1 MSRRMLKNQ
10 LARALDVLGDG
21 AKTPR
26 TTDSRMGG
34 GGAKTPRTTTRTKTR
49 ARGVDARKMSKQAVR
64 ERQREMRR
72 AGAGRETREMPS
84 EEAREKARRR
94 NAAYFAA
101 ATGKAEERDAHAA
114 KLLGTEAA
122 SDGGESGGGGGGSD
136 EEDAMW

>member
-10 LARALDVLGDG
+10 LARALDALGDG
-21 AKTPR
+21 ATTSR
-26 TTDSRMGG
+26 TTDSRVGG
-34 GGAKTPRTTTRTKTR
+34 GGAKTSRTKTR

-72 AGAGRETREMPS
+72 AGAGREPREMPS

-101 ATGKAEERDAHAA
+101 VTGKAEERDAHAA
-114 KLLGTEAA
+114 KLLGTEAG
-122 SDGGESGGGGGGSD
+122 SDGGGDGGSD

>member
-10 LARALDVLGDG
+10 LARALDALGDG
-21 AKTPR
+21 ATTSR
-26 TTDSRMGG
+26 TTDSNSRVGG
-34 GGAKTPRTTTRTKTR
+34 GGAKTSRTKTR

-72 AGAGRETREMPS
+72 AGVGRETREMPS

-122 SDGGESGGGGGGSD
+122 SDGGGDGGSD

>member
-1 MSRRMLKNQ
+1 MLKNQ
-10 LARALDVLGDG
+10 LARALDALGDG
-21 AKTPR
+21 ATTSR
-26 TTDSRMGG
+26 TTDSRVGG
-34 GGAKTPRTTTRTKTR
+34 GGAKTSRTKTR

-72 AGAGRETREMPS
+72 AGAGREPREMPS

-114 KLLGTEAA
+114 KLLGIEAA
-122 SDGGESGGGGGGSD
+122 SDGGGDGGSD
-136 EEDAMW
+136 EEDEMW

>member
-10 LARALDVLGDG
+10 LARALDALGDG
-21 AKTPR
+21 ATTSR
-26 TTDSRMGG
+26 TTDSRVGG
-34 GGAKTPRTTTRTKTR
+34 GGAKTSRTKTR

-72 AGAGRETREMPS
+72 AGAGREPREMPS
-84 EEAREKARRR
+84 EEAREKARQR

-101 ATGKAEERDAHAA
+101 ATGKAEARDAHAA

-122 SDGGESGGGGGGSD
+122 SDGGGDGGSD

>member
-10 LARALDVLGDG
+10 LARALDALGDG
-21 AKTPR
+21 ATTSR
-26 TTDSRMGG
+26 TTDSRVGG
-34 GGAKTPRTTTRTKTR
+34 GGAKTSRTKTR

-72 AGAGRETREMPS
+72 AGAGREPREMPS

-101 ATGKAEERDAHAA
+101 AMGKAEERDAHAA

-122 SDGGESGGGGGGSD
+122 SDGSGDGGSD

>member
-10 LARALDVLGDG
+10 LARALDALGDG
-21 AKTPR
+21 ATTSR
-26 TTDSRMGG
+26 TTDSRVGG
-34 GGAKTPRTTTRTKTR
+34 GGAKTSRTKTR

-72 AGAGRETREMPS
+72 AGAGREPREMPS

-122 SDGGESGGGGGGSD
+122 SDGGGDGESD